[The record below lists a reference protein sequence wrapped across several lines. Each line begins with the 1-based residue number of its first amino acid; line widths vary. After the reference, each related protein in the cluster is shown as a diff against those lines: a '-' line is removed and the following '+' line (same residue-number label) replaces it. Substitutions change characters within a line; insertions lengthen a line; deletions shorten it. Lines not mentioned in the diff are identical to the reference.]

1 VTDDVK
7 HEREAHQCPSCD
19 LSPPLEYKHKVLRR
33 IELRQPQT
41 DALKKAREAFER
53 MPEPY
58 EYLTK
63 DQLKD
68 IRPYMDA
75 LHNWK
80 HRYVTP
86 FME

>member
-1 VTDDVK
+1 MTEGWLAAFGVT
-7 HEREAHQCPSCD
+7 
-19 LSPPLEYKHKVLRR
+19 PPLP
-33 IELRQPQT
+33 PQT
-41 DALKKAREAFER
+41 DALKMAREAFER

-80 HRYVTP
+80 HRYATP
-86 FME
+86 FMEQIK